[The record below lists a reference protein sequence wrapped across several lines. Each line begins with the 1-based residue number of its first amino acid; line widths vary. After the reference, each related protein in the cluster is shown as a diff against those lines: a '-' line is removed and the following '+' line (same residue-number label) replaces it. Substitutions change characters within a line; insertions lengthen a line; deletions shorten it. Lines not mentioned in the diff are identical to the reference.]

1 MAEQKTKATKQSVKN
16 LIDAIEHKTRSADA
30 KVLLSMMEAI
40 TKQPAVLWG
49 SSIIGFGQYHYEYES
64 GCKGDWMKT
73 GFSVQKTKVSIYLIN
88 GFSEYAQLL
97 SQLGKHKL
105 GKSCLYINKLAD
117 VDLDILRQLIKE
129 SYEYMCNKYS

>member
-64 GCKGDWMKT
+64 GCKGDWMKV

-105 GKSCLYINKLAD
+105 GKSCLYINKLDD